1 MRLPYGIS
9 DFETLINEDYHFI
22 DKTPYIE
29 LIENSPEPYLFFF
42 RPRKFGK
49 SLLISILN
57 YYYGIE
63 YRDQFDQLFGK
74 TYIGQHKT
82 KKANQYYILRFDFSR
97 IDTTSRENTF
107 KGFLNNVKLA
117 VENFIDTYKS
127 NKITDDQIEKILNH
141 ENPAEVLK
149 QFFNYYKDKRIYILI
164 DEYDHF
170 ANEIIAFDF
179 THFSSIVSENG
190 FVRKFYESIKTGT
203 GTGVVQKLFITGVT
217 PITLDS
223 ITSGFNIGKN
233 VTTAIDFH
241 EMIGF
246 TEEEVSTIMYP
257 LSEESGLPLKQIME
271 DMRQWY
277 NGYRFNKFAETKIYN
292 SDMVLYFAT
301 EFARAKQYQ
310 YPEEMIDV
318 NIASDYTKIAKMF
331 DVKNR
336 KQNFEILDQLL
347 LNDQVISGLTAQF
360 NFNKEYTLENFVSM
374 LFYLGFVS
382 IKGYTLDKLHFSPPN
397 YVIRRL
403 YYEFFLEL
411 VKKENHL
418 EFDTMDISPK
428 IFELAQNNN
437 IRPFVAL
444 IEEALTALSNRDYIK
459 FDEKY
464 LKVLFVAYLN
474 LSSVYYIK
482 SEPEYEGKYPDI
494 LLLFREPFKPNYQFL
509 IELKYLKKSEAN
521 QYEKVRKE
529 GLKQVANY
537 LEIPEIKELRELKSY
552 LIIFVGN
559 HAESIEEIKR

>member
-9 DFETLINEDYHFI
+9 DYATLINRNYHFI
-22 DKTPYIE
+22 DKTLYIE
-29 LIENSPEPYLFFF
+29 QIENSPEPYLFFF

-63 YRDQFDQLFGK
+63 HQDQFDQWFGK
-74 TYIGQHKT
+74 TYIGQNKT
-82 KKANQYYILRFDFSR
+82 PEANQYYILRFDFSR

-107 KGFLNNVKLA
+107 KGFLYNVRQGVRDFLA
-117 VENFIDTYKS
+117 RYADPQVDFA
-127 NKITDDQIEKILNH
+127 QMILNQATPGQVISELFDFH
-141 ENPAEVLK
+141 
-149 QFFNYYKDKRIYILI
+149 KDKKIYILI

-190 FVRKFYESIKTGT
+190 FVRKFYESIKTGS

-233 VTTAIDFH
+233 ITTAIDFH

-246 TEEEVSTIMYP
+246 TEEEVASIMRP
-257 LSEESGLPLKQIME
+257 LSEESGLPLEQIME
-271 DMRQWY
+271 DMRKWY

-301 EFARAKQYQ
+301 EFARAKQYR

-336 KQNFEILDQLL
+336 KQNYKILDQLL
-347 LNDQVISGLTAQF
+347 INDEVVSGLTAQY
-360 NFNKEYTLENFVSM
+360 NFGKEYTQENFVSL

-382 IKGYTLDKLHFSPPN
+382 ISGFILDDMIFSPPN

-403 YYEFFLEL
+403 YYEFFVEL
-411 VKKENHL
+411 IRKENNF
-418 EFDTMDISPK
+418 EFNIVDVKDTIK
-428 IFELAQNNN
+428 KLAVQNE
-437 IRPFVAL
+437 IKPFVSL
-444 IEEALTALSNRDYIK
+444 MEEALSALSNRDYIK

-464 LKVLFVAYLN
+464 LKVLFVAYFN

-509 IELKYLKKSEAN
+509 IELKYLKKSESY
-521 QYEKVRKE
+521 QYEKVREE
-529 GLKQVANY
+529 GLKQVQGY
-537 LEIPEIKELRELKSY
+537 LQIPEIKELKELKSY

-559 HAESIEEIKR
+559 HAECIEEVKR